1 LKYNIYNLLSQK
13 ENGVAEENVL
23 ILVKKETRKR
33 LKIMAAEREMTVID
47 LVELLV
53 SKEEEKE
60 EKNRG

>member
-1 LKYNIYNLLSQK
+1 M
-13 ENGVAEENVL
+13 AEENVL